1 MGFYPKSTV
10 FGAQVVFRG
19 AATIN
24 IDVKGRIAM
33 PIRFRDLFIGKAEP
47 GINPQLVVTIDTE
60 EPCLLVY
67 PLHEWDY
74 IQQKLEQ
81 LPSFNPTARRI
92 QRLLI
97 GHATD
102 LELDANG
109 RILLP
114 GLLRE
119 YAQLDKKVMLLG
131 QGKKIELWS
140 ESLWNTRRETYLQAN
155 SNTEELPEL
164 LHQLSL

>member
-1 MGFYPKSTV
+1 
-10 FGAQVVFRG
+10 
-19 AATIN
+19 
-24 IDVKGRIAM
+24 M
-33 PIRFRDLFIGKAEP
+33 PVRFRDLFVGETESS
-47 GINPQLVVTIDTE
+47 INPQLVVTIDTE
-60 EPCLLVY
+60 EPCLLIY
-67 PLHEWDY
+67 PLIEWDL
-74 IQQKLEQ
+74 IQKKLEQ
-81 LPSFNPTARRI
+81 LPSFNPAARRI

-102 LELDANG
+102 LELDASG

-114 GLLRE
+114 ALLRE
-119 YAQLDKKVMLLG
+119 YAQLDKKAILLG

-140 ESLWNTRRETYLQAN
+140 ESLWNARRETYLQAN

>member
-1 MGFYPKSTV
+1 M
-10 FGAQVVFRG
+10 FRG
-19 AATIN
+19 ASAVN
-24 IDVKGRIAM
+24 IDAKGRIAM
-33 PIRFRDLFIGKAEP
+33 PVRFRDLFIGKAEP
-47 GINPQLVVTIDTE
+47 SVNPALVVTIDTE
-60 EPCLLVY
+60 EPCLLIY
-67 PLHEWDY
+67 PLIEWDI

-81 LPSFNPTARRI
+81 LPSFNLAARRI

-102 LELDANG
+102 LELDASG

-114 GLLRE
+114 PLLRE
-119 YAQLDKKVMLLG
+119 HAQLDKKAILLG

-140 ESLWNTRRETYLQAN
+140 ESLWNSRRETYLQAN

>member
-1 MGFYPKSTV
+1 MM
-10 FGAQVVFRG
+10 FRG
-19 AATIN
+19 AAAIN
-24 IDVKGRIAM
+24 IDVKGRMAM
-33 PIRFRDLFIGKAEP
+33 PIRFRDLFIGEVGL

-60 EPCLLVY
+60 EPCLLIY
-67 PLHEWDY
+67 PLLEWDL
-74 IQQKLEQ
+74 IQKKLEQ

-114 GLLRE
+114 ALLRE
-119 YAQLDKKVMLLG
+119 YAQLDKKVILLG

-140 ESLWNTRRETYLQAN
+140 EPLWNARRETYLQAN

>member
-1 MGFYPKSTV
+1 MGSNSK
-10 FGAQVVFRG
+10 
-19 AATIN
+19 
-24 IDVKGRIAM
+24 
-33 PIRFRDLFIGKAEP
+33 
-47 GINPQLVVTIDTE
+47 
-60 EPCLLVY
+60 
-67 PLHEWDY
+67 
-74 IQQKLEQ
+74 KLEQ

-114 GLLRE
+114 ALLRE
-119 YAQLDKKVMLLG
+119 YAQLDKKSFFRPR
-131 QGKKIELWS
+131 KKIELWS
-140 ESLWNTRRETYLQAN
+140 EPLWNARRETYLQAN

>member
-1 MGFYPKSTV
+1 MM
-10 FGAQVVFRG
+10 FRG

-24 IDVKGRIAM
+24 IDAKGRIAM
-33 PIRFRDLFIGKAEP
+33 PVRFRDLFVGETESS
-47 GINPQLVVTIDTE
+47 INPQLVVTIDTE
-60 EPCLLVY
+60 EPCLLIY
-67 PLHEWDY
+67 PLIEWDL
-74 IQQKLEQ
+74 IQKKLEQ
-81 LPSFNPTARRI
+81 LPSFNPAARRI

-102 LELDANG
+102 LELDASG
-109 RILLP
+109 RVLLP
-114 GLLRE
+114 ALLRE
-119 YAQLDKKVMLLG
+119 YAQLDKKAILLG

-140 ESLWNTRRETYLQAN
+140 ESLWNARRETYLQAN

>member
-1 MGFYPKSTV
+1 MM
-10 FGAQVVFRG
+10 FRG

-24 IDVKGRIAM
+24 IDTKGRIAM
-33 PIRFRDLFIGKAEP
+33 PVRFRDLFIDKSEP
-47 GINPQLVVTIDTE
+47 SVNPQLVVTIDTE
-60 EPCLLVY
+60 ELCLMIY
-67 PLHEWDY
+67 PLIEWDL

-114 GLLRE
+114 TLLRE
-119 YAQLDKKVMLLG
+119 YAQLDKKAILLG

-140 ESLWNTRRETYLQAN
+140 ESLWNVRRETYLQAN

>member
-1 MGFYPKSTV
+1 MFLGKSLM
-10 FGAQVVFRG
+10 FRG
-19 AATIN
+19 AAAIN
-24 IDVKGRIAM
+24 IDTKGRIAM
-33 PIRFRDLFIGKAEP
+33 PVRFRDLLIDKVEP
-47 GINPQLVVTIDTE
+47 QTNPQLVVTIDTE
-60 EPCLLVY
+60 EPCLMIY
-67 PLHEWDY
+67 PLNEWDL

-81 LPSFNPTARRI
+81 LPSFNPSARRI

-114 GLLRE
+114 ALLRE

-140 ESLWNTRRETYLQAN
+140 ESLWNTRRETYLQAS

>member
-1 MGFYPKSTV
+1 M
-10 FGAQVVFRG
+10 FRG
-19 AATIN
+19 AAAIN
-24 IDVKGRIAM
+24 IDTKGRIAM
-33 PIRFRDLFIGKAEP
+33 PVRFRDLLIDRVESQT
-47 GINPQLVVTIDTE
+47 NPQLVVTIDTE
-60 EPCLLVY
+60 EPCLMIY
-67 PLHEWDY
+67 PLNEWDL

-81 LPSFNPTARRI
+81 LPSFNPSARRI

-114 GLLRE
+114 ALLRE
-119 YAQLDKKVMLLG
+119 YAQLNKKVMVLG

-140 ESLWNTRRETYLQAN
+140 EPLWNTCRETYLQAS

>member
-1 MGFYPKSTV
+1 M
-10 FGAQVVFRG
+10 FRG
-19 AATIN
+19 ASAVN
-24 IDVKGRIAM
+24 IDAKGRIAM
-33 PIRFRDLFIGKAEP
+33 PVRFRDLFIGKAEP
-47 GINPQLVVTIDTE
+47 SVNSALVVTIDTE
-60 EPCLLVY
+60 EPCLLIY
-67 PLHEWDY
+67 PLIEWDI

-81 LPSFNPTARRI
+81 LPSFNLAARRI

-102 LELDANG
+102 LELDASG

-114 GLLRE
+114 PLLRE
-119 YAQLDKKVMLLG
+119 HAQLDKKAILLG

-140 ESLWNTRRETYLQAN
+140 ESLWNSRRETYLQAN

>member
-1 MGFYPKSTV
+1 M
-10 FGAQVVFRG
+10 FRG
-19 AATIN
+19 ASSIN
-24 IDVKGRIAM
+24 IDAKGRMAM
-33 PIRFRDLFIGKAEP
+33 PVRFRDLFNVDSEAGSA
-47 GINPQLVVTIDTE
+47 QLVVTIDTE
-60 EPCLLVY
+60 ESCLLIY
-67 PLHEWDY
+67 PLAEWNL

-81 LPSFNPTARRI
+81 LPSFNPAARRI

-114 GLLRE
+114 SLLRE
-119 YAQLDKKVMLLG
+119 YAQLEKKVILLG

-140 ESLWNTRRETYLQAN
+140 ESLWNARRETYLQVN
-155 SNTEELPEL
+155 SDTQELPEL

>member
-1 MGFYPKSTV
+1 M
-10 FGAQVVFRG
+10 FRG
-19 AATIN
+19 AAAIN
-24 IDVKGRIAM
+24 IDAKGRIAM
-33 PIRFRDLFIGKAEP
+33 PIRFRDLLMGRSEP
-47 GINPQLVVTIDTE
+47 SIIPQLVVTIDTE
-60 EPCLLVY
+60 EPCLLIY
-67 PLHEWDY
+67 PLAEWDL
-74 IQQKLEQ
+74 IQRKLEQ

-114 GLLRE
+114 ALLRE
-119 YAQLDKKVMLLG
+119 YAQLDKKIMLLG

-140 ESLWNTRRETYLQAN
+140 ESLWNARRETYLQAN